1 MSTCVEAVA
10 PAETIPDHVPAI
22 EQGNFVFPVGREP
35 RTSEP
40 AEQWGLV
47 GSSSPLVASVLANCG
62 RLNLCLHSQAAG
74 FADTY
79 LTFAGADSRDPD
91 FETMLRWLRAKI
103 SCWRGSSV
111 SIGIGGSKVVAAIA
125 SRVAP
130 SGGECVV
137 APGTEEAFL
146 APVSVQKLRGVV
158 QIEARALAERGISTV
173 GQLRQI
179 PKPLLIN
186 VFGDASGRALWDAA
200 RWRDAKKVGRW
211 KLGSL
216 FSLSQRSTRRS
227 ANRQPG
233 WIQRLCLLMRTRL
246 EALDR
251 VLERILTI
259 PDEEVPPQTTPRS

>member
-103 SCWRGSSV
+103 SCWRGYDQLIEQRIERCIRRYRYSGSFV
-111 SIGIGGSKVVAAIA
+111 GYLFKTLEYEGRGLRPIIACSLDDPTCSGDKRISDRIGQD
-125 SRVAP
+125 P
-130 SGGECVV
+130 ETGEV
-137 APGTEEAFL
+137 
-146 APVSVQKLRGVV
+146 
-158 QIEARALAERGISTV
+158 
-173 GQLRQI
+173 
-179 PKPLLIN
+179 LIY
-186 VFGDASGRALWDAA
+186 
-200 RWRDAKKVGRW
+200 
-211 KLGSL
+211 
-216 FSLSQRSTRRS
+216 
-227 ANRQPG
+227 
-233 WIQRLCLLMRTRL
+233 
-246 EALDR
+246 
-251 VLERILTI
+251 
-259 PDEEVPPQTTPRS
+259 